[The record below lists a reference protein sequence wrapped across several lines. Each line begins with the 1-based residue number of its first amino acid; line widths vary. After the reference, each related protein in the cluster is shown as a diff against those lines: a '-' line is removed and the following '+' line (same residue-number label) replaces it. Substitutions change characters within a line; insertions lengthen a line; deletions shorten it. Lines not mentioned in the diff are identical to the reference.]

1 MERENSLFFI
11 VLIIGYLCPINTK
24 HIPSSHNNVRTLSRL
39 KTLTKNTWISSI
51 IKGLVILLSFAFIYY
66 QIFYKEDLSEIVVSA
81 SEMITTTSDLLL
93 LALVFIMMILNWGIE
108 SLKWKFLIQKIET
121 ISFLKS
127 FKAILAGT
135 CVSIF
140 TPNRIGEFGGR
151 VFFLNEG
158 DRIQASLITILGG
171 MGQWMITFVL
181 GSIALLIY
189 LASYFEG
196 GLNNYW
202 LYSIS
207 FLVIISIGCSLL
219 FFMNVQVATSLL
231 NKLPRFFINYLK
243 EKLQLKWRKYTEV
256 FSFYSY
262 KELTYLLLLSLI
274 RYIVFTVQFYLLLVV
289 FEVDVIFT
297 EAILMIVL
305 SFFVLAAVPT
315 VALTELGVRGS
326 ISIFFIG
333 LVSTNILGILVS
345 SFALWIINL
354 VIPALI
360 GSLFVLELNFFRATS
375 KQSESNSPSL

>member
-24 HIPSSHNNVRTLSRL
+24 HIPSSHNNVRTLSKL

>member
-1 MERENSLFFI
+1 
-11 VLIIGYLCPINTK
+11 
-24 HIPSSHNNVRTLSRL
+24 
-39 KTLTKNTWISSI
+39 
-51 IKGLVILLSFAFIYY
+51 LVILLSFAFIYY

-81 SEMITTTSDLLL
+81 SEMITTTSDFLL